1 MGSGNLTWR
10 KSTRTNPN
18 NCVEIAWPSALVAV
32 RDSKNPGPT
41 LTFGRPQLAL
51 FLAALTDPGR
61 PDQT

>member
-1 MGSGNLTWR
+1 MGSADLTWR
-10 KSTRTNPN
+10 KSSRTNPN

-41 LTFGRPQLAL
+41 LTFGRPQLARL
-51 FLAALTDPGR
+51 LSALTDPDQ